1 MKILFTLFLTFSL
14 RTLAEEMT
22 IFEVHRNIPLADN
35 DPIYKDFYIKGNEA
49 SGLKKNLVVQVNR
62 KVTLRDASGSQVM
75 GEVVAPVGQLKIIAV
90 YGKIA
95 VAREYKNYSRED
107 LPMLETPWFM
117 IGDSIELK
125 DSFLDKSAKK

>member
-1 MKILFTLFLTFSL
+1 MKILFTLLLTFSL
-14 RTLAEEMT
+14 KTVAEEMT
-22 IFEVHRNIPLADN
+22 IFEVHRNIPLADT

-62 KVTLRDASGSQVM
+62 KMTLRDASGSQVM

-125 DSFLDKSAKK
+125 ESFLDKSAKK

>member
-62 KVTLRDASGSQVM
+62 KMTLRDASGSQVM
-75 GEVVAPVGQLKIIAV
+75 GEVVAPVGQLKVIAV

>member
-14 RTLAEEMT
+14 RTLAEEMS

-62 KVTLRDASGSQVM
+62 KMTLRDASGSQVM

>member
-62 KVTLRDASGSQVM
+62 KMTLRDASGSQVM